1 MVPGVVPMSEAQ
13 AAWTAAFLEAQKTFP
28 KIAKGEK
35 VNTGSYSYTYAALP
49 DIIDLVKPKLH
60 KNGLTITQS
69 VQGSLGEIAVETRIH
84 HIGGHVEVFGPLVLP
99 AGRDAQAA
107 GSAISYARRYGLTA
121 ALGIAPDLDDDGAKA
136 SAPRE
141 EPVALTG
148 RQWLWNESA
157 VFKAWSEDERKEAL
171 RAAVKYLGYGED
183 EALNRDQASAVLNH
197 VAEVYEKRPL
207 PDQEA
212 LPV

>member
-1 MVPGVVPMSEAQ
+1 MSEAQ
-13 AAWTAAFLEAQKTFP
+13 AAWTMAFLEAQKSFP
-28 KIAKGEK
+28 KITKGERVETK
-35 VNTGSYSYTYAALP
+35 NFSYSYAGLP

-69 VQGSLGEIAVETRIH
+69 IQGSLGEVAVETRIH
-84 HIGGHVEVFGPLVLP
+84 HTGGHVEVFGPLVLP

-107 GSAISYARRYGLTA
+107 GSAITYARRYALCA
-121 ALGIAPDLDDDGAKA
+121 ALGIAPDEDDDGAKA
-136 SAPRE
+136 S
-141 EPVALTG
+141 EPVPRNT
-148 RQWLWNESA
+148 RQWLWDESA
-157 VFKAWSEDERKEAL
+157 VFKAWSEDERKNAL
-171 RAAVKYLGYGED
+171 RAAVKYLGYADD
-183 EALNRDQASAVLNH
+183 EVLSRDQATAVLNH